1 MNRNI
6 SQLDECCG
14 CGACVCACPKQCI
27 SLKYDDEGFY
37 KAYID
42 ESRCV
47 NCGICMQRCPVN
59 IKKSDNSDEFSNEI
73 FAYAATSK
81 DNEIYMKSSSGGI
94 FSVIAKKILKN
105 NGSVFGCGLND
116 ELRPIHMEIRNE
128 SDLDTIRRSK
138 YVQSYMGNVYSKIKE
153 RLEQEIDVLFVGT
166 PCQVAGLKK
175 YLGRQYDRLLTVD
188 LVCHGVPS
196 PQMYMNN
203 IEYVEKTKHKKL
215 KSYEF
220 RLKSQQSK
228 RYFTYTYAYTY
239 TDGNFEVKPYYKD
252 AFFNAFYD
260 MHSLNEIC
268 YKCPFCNLNR
278 QGDLTIGDYGWG
290 KQYHTEFKDDDD
302 ISCILCNTKAGQN
315 VLSEVKDALKIS
327 PTKIEWIIE
336 KNKNLVRPTVRPAY
350 RDCIY
355 RDMKNMGYEKWAD
368 GYFHSLRYYKKT
380 PLFRPVVKLKI
391 LLNKIVG
398 RGY

>member
-1 MNRNI
+1 
-6 SQLDECCG
+6 
-14 CGACVCACPKQCI
+14 
-27 SLKYDDEGFY
+27 
-37 KAYID
+37 
-42 ESRCV
+42 
-47 NCGICMQRCPVN
+47 
-59 IKKSDNSDEFSNEI
+59 
-73 FAYAATSK
+73 
-81 DNEIYMKSSSGGI
+81 
-94 FSVIAKKILKN
+94 
-105 NGSVFGCGLND
+105 
-116 ELRPIHMEIRNE
+116 
-128 SDLDTIRRSK
+128 
-138 YVQSYMGNVYSKIKE
+138 
-153 RLEQEIDVLFVGT
+153 
-166 PCQVAGLKK
+166 
-175 YLGRQYDRLLTVD
+175 
-188 LVCHGVPS
+188 
-196 PQMYMNN
+196 
-203 IEYVEKTKHKKL
+203 
-215 KSYEF
+215 
-220 RLKSQQSK
+220 
-228 RYFTYTYAYTY
+228 
-239 TDGNFEVKPYYKD
+239 
-252 AFFNAFYD
+252 

-350 RDCIY
+350 RDFIY

-368 GYFHSLRYYKKT
+368 DYFHSLRYYKKT